1 MLLKM
6 FRKSLLNN
14 CMAKVF
20 KSVTHIIE
28 MAEPFMDKTDLV
40 LCQLL
45 LANSRLS
52 YRDLA
57 DTLDLSVTAV
67 HNRIQNL
74 VESGIIRKFTAK
86 LGLLASN
93 TIHVFIFG
101 SSRINPGRE
110 LNSKLQQ
117 HGSIYW
123 LAIGGGN
130 FLYVGAYL
138 RNISELE
145 PLVSYIKKEAGMTEP
160 TVGLTYS
167 VPPFPA
173 FPSAGDNKLYA
184 LDYQIIRS
192 LKDNSRKATSD
203 IAEELGVSA
212 KTARRRLSRMMKNGL
227 IELSIEWYPDASNDI
242 FTVFHVQTKPE
253 TDKNAVDKLFKKY
266 SPNVIFYWGFGN
278 IPNTF
283 VALVWTS
290 TMKELQSIRESLEH
304 EADVQSTVPNILYT
318 GYIFNCWRDQIPEK

>member
-1 MLLKM
+1 MCN
-6 FRKSLLNN
+6 S
-14 CMAKVF
+14 
-20 KSVTHIIE
+20 HIFE
-28 MAEPFMDKTDLV
+28 TVESTMDKTDIV
-40 LCQLL
+40 LSQLL

-52 YRDLA
+52 YRELA
-57 DTLDLSVTAV
+57 DMLHLSVTAV

-86 LGLLASN
+86 LGLALSG
-93 TIHVFIFG
+93 IHVLVFG
-101 SSRINPGRE
+101 SSRIYPGRE
-110 LNSKLQQ
+110 LNAKLQQ

-145 PLVSYIKKEAGMTEP
+145 SLVSYIKKEAGMPEP
-160 TVGLTYS
+160 IVGLTYS
-167 VPPFPA
+167 VAPLPVVR
-173 FPSAGDNKLYA
+173 SAGDSTIYA
-184 LDYQIIRS
+184 LDYQIIHS

-203 IAEELGVSA
+203 VAEELGVSA
-212 KTARRRLSRMMKNGL
+212 KTVRRRLSRMIKNGL
-227 IELSIEWYPDASNDI
+227 IDLSIEWYPDASNDI
-242 FTVFHVQTKPE
+242 ITVFHVRTKPE

-266 SPNVIFYWGFGN
+266 SPNVIFYWGFSN

-283 VALVWTS
+283 LAFVWTS
-290 TMKELQSIRESLEH
+290 TMKELQSVRESLEH
-304 EADVQSTVPNILYT
+304 EAAVQATTPNILYT